1 MDKAKGAVP
10 AVVVLAV
17 LSTISGVVTTLTGT
31 WNVEKPLA
39 LPLAAD
45 VMPRAEL
52 EQRLGQLELRLNA
65 RLYDLRELIIRRTK

>member
-31 WNVEKPLA
+31 GQVERPVVMG
-39 LPLAAD
+39 PD
-45 VMPRAEL
+45 VMPRGEL

-65 RLYDLRELIIRRTK
+65 RLYDLRELIVRRTKS